1 MSPNTNDCWLIVAIP
16 VSIRRSR
23 NEALGKC
30 INVYIWCAIGA
41 FAGWLA
47 TRMMNA
53 PARSAQIE
61 NILIGMFGAFIGGEF
76 VSAQV
81 SGIAVATGFHMS
93 SLAFAIAGA
102 VALLLLLKLMRKVVG
117 PMQKSRSSQKKRDY

>member
-1 MSPNTNDCWLIVAIP
+1 M
-16 VSIRRSR
+16 
-23 NEALGKC
+23 
-30 INVYIWCAIGA
+30 GA

-76 VSAQV
+76 VSAQL
-81 SGIAVATGFHMS
+81 SGAAVATGFHMS
-93 SLAFAIAGA
+93 SLALAVVGA
-102 VALLLLLKLMRKVVG
+102 VVLLLLLKLMRKIVG
-117 PMQKSRSSQKKRDY
+117 PMQKSKSSQKKRDY

>member
-1 MSPNTNDCWLIVAIP
+1 
-16 VSIRRSR
+16 
-23 NEALGKC
+23 LGKC

-47 TRMMNA
+47 GRMMNA

-76 VSAQV
+76 VSAKI
-81 SGIAVATGFHMS
+81 SGAAVATGFHLS
-93 SLAFAIAGA
+93 SLVLSVLGA
-102 VALLLLLKLMRKVVG
+102 VLLLLLLQWMRKVVG
-117 PMQKSRSSQKKRDY
+117 PMRNGVSKKKRDY

>member
-1 MSPNTNDCWLIVAIP
+1 LLQYLS
-16 VSIRRSR
+16 VSTHPQLLG
-23 NEALGKC
+23 LGKC

-47 TRMMNA
+47 TRMMDA

-76 VSAQV
+76 VSAQI
-81 SGIAVATGFHMS
+81 SGEAVATGFHVS
-93 SLAFAIAGA
+93 SLMLAIAGA
-102 VALLLLLKLMRKVVG
+102 VVMLLLLKLMRKAVG
-117 PMQKSRSSQKKRDY
+117 PMKNSKSNAKKRDY